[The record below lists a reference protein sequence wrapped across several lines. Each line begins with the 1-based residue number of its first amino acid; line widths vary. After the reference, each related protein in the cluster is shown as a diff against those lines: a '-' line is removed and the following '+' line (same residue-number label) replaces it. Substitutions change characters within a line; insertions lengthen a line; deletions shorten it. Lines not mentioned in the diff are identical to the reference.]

1 MEGEIK
7 RCGRQVD
14 EVAFENEMKFRK
26 RLQLFIQLFVRNRG
40 LCAKNR
46 EINVFPP
53 RILIKSSTT
62 YNFLK
67 IELILKVS
75 GLN

>member
-1 MEGEIK
+1 MRLALADDSRMIADEIHAPIFACVSYSATAIYK
-7 RCGRQVD
+7 NRQ
-14 EVAFENEMKFRK
+14 
-26 RLQLFIQLFVRNRG
+26 LY
-40 LCAKNR
+40 AKNR
-46 EINVFPP
+46 EINVFPL
-53 RILIKSSTT
+53 RILIKSSIA